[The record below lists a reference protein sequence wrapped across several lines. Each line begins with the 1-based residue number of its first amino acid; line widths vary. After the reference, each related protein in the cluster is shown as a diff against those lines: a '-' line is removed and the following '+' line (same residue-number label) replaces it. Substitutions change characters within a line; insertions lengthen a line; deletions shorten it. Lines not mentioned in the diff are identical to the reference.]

1 MRWRA
6 VSLLL
11 LISVA
16 AFAQEKQAPSN
27 WITTKEGCRVWDPS
41 PEPNETASWSGA
53 CNDGVAGGNG
63 VLQWYENGK
72 PSEHYEGEMLDGRYD
87 GHGVMTWANGDHY
100 DGGFKDGSKHGHG
113 VYTWASGFHYEGD
126 WPK

>member
-1 MRWRA
+1 
-6 VSLLL
+6 
-11 LISVA
+11 
-16 AFAQEKQAPSN
+16 
-27 WITTKEGCRVWDPS
+27 
-41 PEPNETASWSGA
+41 
-53 CNDGVAGGNG
+53 

-72 PSEHYEGEMLDGRYD
+72 PSEHYEGEMLDGRYN